1 MSKAN
6 DEQRRGESAVVAG
19 EGWRVRDRQLLSQ
32 TPGTTPPPHTPLHKA
47 TTVFERAISKPLC
60 LLNNCG
66 FSSLFFKLVPLQKYP
81 PGKKLVR
88 AVSILTGYL
97 IQATGPNSC
106 KFTYLSQ
113 ADPKGEPATCADAV
127 TLLLNIFF
135 FLRAAFIKRFSPF
148 VPGSLPKVVVNAA
161 TKMLAPKVC
170 EANTSVVINSFNRA
184 FCLHLQSSAAFESD
198 ELKNTQTISVGR
210 VCIHEAI

>member
-1 MSKAN
+1 MVFPHYSSNWSLYRNTLPAKNSWEPFPSSPAIWSRPQ
-6 DEQRRGESAVVAG
+6 D
-19 EGWRVRDRQLLSQ
+19 Q
-32 TPGTTPPPHTPLHKA
+32 TAASSRTSRKPTPKVSPRPALTRSHCCWT
-47 TTVFERAISKPLC
+47 
-60 LLNNCG
+60 
-66 FSSLFFKLVPLQKYP
+66 FF
-81 PGKKLVR
+81 
-88 AVSILTGYL
+88 I
-97 IQATGPNSC
+97 
-106 KFTYLSQ
+106 
-113 ADPKGEPATCADAV
+113 
-127 TLLLNIFF
+127 F

-148 VPGSLPKVVVNAA
+148 APGSLPKVVVNAA